1 MRARKSGEDEQ
12 FEELTTTALYVP
24 AENISDGWLEFPD
37 EELHHLTH
45 VLRQGA
51 GSRVQVLD
59 GCGGVWSVLVERREG
74 RLAGRVLEHEQATA
88 PVPAISVALA
98 PGRKE
103 RLRWAVEKL
112 AELGAARIIP
122 LLSAQVSFPGDP
134 GRLPERLQ
142 PVCVAALKQSRQPF
156 LTRVEPPLGFADFM
170 KTCTAAEVQAVFCH
184 KKTQTRAPI
193 GRNRLGGAREL
204 VLVVGPEGGF
214 DSAESG
220 SILSSGLP
228 CLDLGLSTLRFETAA
243 LAGFVLLRQMLR
255 GDQGL
260 Y

>member
-1 MRARKSGEDEQ
+1 VRARKFDEDELA
-12 FEELTTTALYVP
+12 EELKTTALYVP
-24 AENISDGWLEFPD
+24 PGNFRDGWLEFPD

-45 VLRQGA
+45 VLRQKE

-59 GCGGVWSVLVERREG
+59 GSGGIFSVLVERRG
-74 RLAGRVLEHEQATA
+74 GGLAGRVLEQEQTA
-88 PVPAISVALA
+88 PVPPPISVALA

-103 RLRWAVEKL
+103 RMRWAVEKL

-122 LLSAQVSFPGDP
+122 LLSTHVSFPGDP
-134 GRLPERLQ
+134 DRLAERLQ

-156 LTRVEPPLGFADFM
+156 LTRVEPAVGFDDFM
-170 KTCTAAEVQAVFCH
+170 KTCTAVETQAVFCH
-184 KKTQTRAPI
+184 KKTQSRAPI
-193 GRNRLGGAREL
+193 DRNRLGGAREL

-214 DSAESG
+214 DCAESQA
-220 SILSSGLP
+220 ILDSGAP
-228 CLDLGLSTLRFETAA
+228 CLDLGPATLRFETAA